1 MVRLDFILMLWAEAR
16 SPLAIVTSLIL
27 SPGTRIPSLILPP
40 TCRSWDGLTLYAC
53 SSDGS
58 IALFD
63 FDESELEGI
72 VPHSVQGEYLKKFGF
87 EARNAEIRMEQQREK
102 EAFEKAQILQ
112 QQQQSA
118 VVTNGAPISPPNVP
132 GQQQVTITKDGRR
145 RIKPSLVG
153 HLSSTGSTLLAQA
166 ATIPT
171 AIPTAPA
178 VIPTSTSAP
187 ANVSMAEAFATAP
200 MLPFAG
206 GADADGDVDMSV
218 PIDAWGANGAPSA
231 TKVNLKPRTLG
242 GDKKREP
249 SGPVKELRAAA
260 GENGAIVV
268 GARVLDVPSIKSTLS
283 CRVEGSE
290 KDADSVE
297 VKNSDNGEWTSQ
309 FQSLIV
315 HAFVLVDNPA
325 EINYYRK
332 SETYWMDY
340 LSSAALHIVAT
351 TAFVAVALEDGAIN
365 FYTNTGR
372 RYVSQEAINTDT
384 NVQLQSNALSC
395 VRLTVFA
402 SRSLKTLPI
411 GDISYRN
418 GVLMVCATKH

>member
-1 MVRLDFILMLWAEAR
+1 MRNQ
-16 SPLAIVTSLIL
+16 SLI
-27 SPGTRIPSLILPP
+27 PTA

-87 EARNAEIRMEQQREK
+87 EGRNAEIRMEQQREK
-102 EAFEKAQILQ
+102 EAFEKAQLLQ
-112 QQQQSA
+112 QQQQPTPI
-118 VVTNGAPISPPNVP
+118 TNGASTSPPNVP

-153 HLSSTGSTLLAQA
+153 HLSSAGSTLLAQT

-171 AIPTAPA
+171 AIPAAPT
-178 VIPTSTSAP
+178 PMHTSTSAK
-187 ANVSMAEAFATAP
+187 ANVSMSEAFATAP
-200 MLPFAG
+200 MLPFSR
-206 GADADGDVDMSV
+206 DVDPDGDVDMSV

-260 GENGAIVV
+260 CEDSAILV
-268 GARVLDVPSIKSTLS
+268 GARVLDVPGIKSTLS

-297 VKNSDNGEWTSQ
+297 VKNSDNGGR
-309 FQSLIV
+309 F
-315 HAFVLVDNPA
+315 P
-325 EINYYRK
+325 
-332 SETYWMDY
+332 
-340 LSSAALHIVAT
+340 
-351 TAFVAVALEDGAIN
+351 N
-365 FYTNTGR
+365 F
-372 RYVSQEAINTDT
+372 
-384 NVQLQSNALSC
+384 
-395 VRLTVFA
+395 
-402 SRSLKTLPI
+402 
-411 GDISYRN
+411 
-418 GVLMVCATKH
+418 